1 MAANPRS
8 LGVVMGTGSLYVESS
23 GPYLAV
29 KGLAQT
35 LGRQGHDVT
44 VVGTRD
50 RWNSPEPAGYGP
62 ARALAFRKVGPR
74 TLHYAPGLGRW
85 LASEPPPADVVALRG
100 LWLHSNHRL
109 ARWAAGR
116 DIPYLI
122 TPAGTLSPVAL
133 GISRWKKWLSYRWF
147 VREQLAGAS
156 VLQALAPGEVDDI
169 RSYGLKQPIV
179 LIPNGV
185 DVREHPGA
193 ADKAGAIRER
203 FNSERILLYLGRLH
217 PIKGLDMLLQ
227 AWSGLGRSRD
237 GWRLAIAGPDAVGHQ
252 AQLEAMVGDLG
263 LGDSVAFV
271 GPQHGEDKAAW
282 FLASDFFVLP
292 SRSEGFA
299 MTPLE
304 ALSFRTPLLLTTACD
319 FPQARD
325 AGAALEVEPAAA
337 EIRRGLEEALS
348 MTDGQRRNMG
358 EAGYRL
364 VCRQFS
370 LEAIAREL
378 AGVFLWMLGEAG
390 PPGALV
396 AR

>member
-1 MAANPRS
+1 
-8 LGVVMGTGSLYVESS
+8 MG
-23 GPYLAV
+23 
-29 KGLAQT
+29 
-35 LGRQGHDVT
+35 GRQGYTLSDH
-44 VVGTRD
+44 TRG
-50 RWNSPEPAGYGP
+50 NPEPRGPGHFPAEEMVDLPLVRAG
-62 ARALAFRKVGPR
+62 
-74 TLHYAPGLGRW
+74 
-85 LASEPPPADVVALRG
+85 E
-100 LWLHSNHRL
+100 
-109 ARWAAGR
+109 
-116 DIPYLI
+116 
-122 TPAGTLSPVAL
+122 
-133 GISRWKKWLSYRWF
+133 
-147 VREQLAGAS
+147 LAGAS

-185 DVREHPGA
+185 DVQEHPGA
-193 ADKAGAIRER
+193 AEKAGAIRRR

-227 AWSGLGRSRD
+227 AWSGLGRARD

-252 AQLEAMVGDLG
+252 AQLQTMAGDLG

-304 ALSFRTPLLLTTACD
+304 ALSFRRPLLLTTACD

-325 AGAALEVEPAAA
+325 AGAALEVAPAAA

-348 MTDGQRRNMG
+348 MTDGQRRSMG

-378 AGVFLWMLGEAG
+378 AEVCPLDAGRGRSARRARSPIAAPGGCNPGGRTLAYLPRRVSGATQFTPFLTFPFQRRRDFVAPRRADARCRRWEWSHCLWPRLAKGSWSW
-390 PPGALV
+390 GAEKSP
-396 AR
+396 